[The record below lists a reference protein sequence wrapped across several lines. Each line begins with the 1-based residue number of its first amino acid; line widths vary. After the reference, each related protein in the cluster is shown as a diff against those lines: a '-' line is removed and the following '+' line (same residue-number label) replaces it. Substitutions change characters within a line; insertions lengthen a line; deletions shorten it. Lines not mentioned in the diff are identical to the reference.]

1 MDPPLGLQMQSLG
14 RELNTV
20 LARFHAVSRHAPSL
34 AAAPDGSL
42 EAVPCSVIDSW
53 EVQLQKRLDACEL
66 DKQAA
71 LQAAATAAAAAMEAA
86 LAAAKAEAERA
97 RAVAVSEA
105 RQEMQAQ
112 SGTAL
117 ETAHKSASDVQAAAE
132 RHLAVLDA
140 TAAEVQR
147 CGEVERLA
155 GSSRLSCFSSGRFEI
170 RSVSQRSI
178 QLINIS
184 PSSFLRIGIESIVEL
199 NSIQLGKVLF

>member
-71 LQAAATAAAAAMEAA
+71 
-86 LAAAKAEAERA
+86 
-97 RAVAVSEA
+97 
-105 RQEMQAQ
+105 
-112 SGTAL
+112 
-117 ETAHKSASDVQAAAE
+117 
-132 RHLAVLDA
+132 
-140 TAAEVQR
+140 VQR
-147 CGEVERLA
+147 CQREKEEVVESAKRHIASINATATHLERGLTNQKVTVLTLRLALRDADDDLRSQAQQLRMQLEENHALGAELDVSRFGGCSRDGECVSTAVDAGHHHPNQHLVGGEVLELVRCRCGGDA
-155 GSSRLSCFSSGRFEI
+155 SRGGKRRRGRA
-170 RSVSQRSI
+170 Q
-178 QLINIS
+178 
-184 PSSFLRIGIESIVEL
+184 
-199 NSIQLGKVLF
+199 

>member
-71 LQAAATAAAAAMEAA
+71 EKIAAGVPTYADNAAAFCATRSCRALSYSYLYYLNLRLLAWPHGMMAHDWTMGAVPNLDDFSDDRLPLA
-86 LAAAKAEAERA
+86 LAPCSAE
-97 RAVAVSEA
+97 
-105 RQEMQAQ
+105 
-112 SGTAL
+112 
-117 ETAHKSASDVQAAAE
+117 
-132 RHLAVLDA
+132 
-140 TAAEVQR
+140 
-147 CGEVERLA
+147 
-155 GSSRLSCFSSGRFEI
+155 
-170 RSVSQRSI
+170 
-178 QLINIS
+178 
-184 PSSFLRIGIESIVEL
+184 
-199 NSIQLGKVLF
+199 